1 MKNWTSQNREE
12 WSKPEF
18 WSVICTQLSI
28 EGNQGET
35 TKVPDSFCSES
46 TAYKSELK
54 SKGFALVDR
63 SLPSALIDKLR
74 GGIDQLVQ
82 SFYPASFIFLFDET
96 WHLARF
102 SRRLLETST
111 SNSFHFD
118 LLAWYIN
125 EGGFSPHRDRQPDN
139 VAASFKDDGEAKFAT
154 HWIALTPATTSNSC
168 LYMIPKDHD
177 PGYLK
182 GDGDEKDPLSVALPN
197 KEAFQRI
204 RAMPRDPGQ
213 SILFT
218 HRIIHWGSIKDPEA
232 SPRVAISFVC
242 SDPSFEKPYIDP
254 NYFTDDKLPPFSI
267 RLLLVCAQLII
278 YHQRFQLSKDNLKAC
293 FEYCK
298 SMEEE
303 LEKSYWHKVAF
314 EFVEAMKEDAQKNEL
329 DESEEEEMMEL
340 MLNAEQSGYGEY
352 SDDYDEGSHELE
364 RNGDDED
371 DDFSDEEEGDATLL
385 FRAVDASD
393 SKDDEGNAENQ
404 NERKR
409 PRNE

>member
-1 MKNWTSQNREE
+1 MKKLTSENRKE

-18 WSVICTQLSI
+18 WREICKELSV
-28 EGNQGET
+28 EGNQEKP
-35 TKVPDSFCSES
+35 KVAGAFFSHAS
-46 TAYKSELK
+46 TYKSELV
-54 SKGFALVDR
+54 SKGYALVDH
-63 SLPSALIDKLR
+63 SLPSALIGKLR
-74 GGIDQLVQ
+74 DGVEQLVQ
-82 SFYPASFIFLFDET
+82 SSYPASFIFLFDET
-96 WHLARF
+96 WNLARS

-118 LLAWYIN
+118 VLAWYID
-125 EGGFSPHRDRQPDN
+125 EGGFSPHRDRQPEN
-139 VAASFKDDGEAKFAT
+139 VASSFHKDGEAKFAT

-177 PGYLK
+177 PGYTE
-182 GDGDEKDPLSVALPN
+182 GDGDEKDPLSLALPN

-204 RAMPRDPGQ
+204 RAMPRDSGQ

-218 HRIIHWGSIKDPEA
+218 HRIIHWGSIKDAEA
-232 SPRVAISFVC
+232 DPRAAISFVC

-254 NYFTDDKLPPFSI
+254 NYFTGDKLPPFSI

-278 YHQRFQLSKDNLKAC
+278 YHQRFQLSKDMLKAC

-303 LEKSYWHKVAF
+303 LEKSYWHKVTF
-314 EFVEAMKEDAQKNEL
+314 EFVEAMKEDAQTNEL

-340 MLNAEQSGYGEY
+340 MLKAEQSGYGEY
-352 SDDYDEGSHELE
+352 SDDYDEGSDEME
-364 RNGDDED
+364 RGNDAEDD
-371 DDFSDEEEGDATLL
+371 DDFSDEGEGTLL
-385 FRAVDASD
+385 FRAAGDID
-393 SKDDEGNAENQ
+393 SKDDNERSVEIE

-409 PRNE
+409 PRTK